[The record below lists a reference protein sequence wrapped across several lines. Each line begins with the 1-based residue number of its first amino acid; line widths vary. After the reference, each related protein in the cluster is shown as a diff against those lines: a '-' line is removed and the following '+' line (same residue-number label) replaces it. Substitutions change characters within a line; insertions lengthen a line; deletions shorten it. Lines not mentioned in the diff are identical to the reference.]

1 MNADADKRAAAEA
14 AARLVKDGMI
24 VGLGTGSTATHFLD
38 CLGERLQRGG
48 LRIEG
53 VPTSEKTAQHARGL
67 GIPLLSWEKD
77 MVIDYAADGADEV
90 DPQGRLIK
98 GLGGALLREKKV
110 AKSSRDFAVMIDSS
124 KLVPRLGTKA
134 PVPVEVQTELA
145 AGARNGLTL
154 LGARPIL
161 RESGGQPFFTDNGN
175 WILDAWFEEISDP
188 ERLEEEINAI
198 EGVLE
203 NGIFVG
209 LTHRVFVGETGGV
222 REWKIPAQS
231 RRALGT

>member
-1 MNADADKRAAAEA
+1 MTADGEKRAAAEA
-14 AARLVKDGMI
+14 AARLVQDGMI
-24 VGLGTGSTATHFLD
+24 VGLGTGSTAAHFLD
-38 CLGERLQRGG
+38 CLGERMQRDR

-53 VPTSEKTAQHARGL
+53 VPTSEKTAQHARRL
-67 GIPLLSWEKD
+67 GIPLLPWEKD
-77 MVIDYAADGADEV
+77 VVIDYAADGADEV
-90 DPQGRLIK
+90 DPQARLIK

-110 AKSSRDFAVMIDSS
+110 AKSSRDFAVMIDAS

-134 PVPVEVQTELA
+134 PVPVEVQAKLA
-145 AGARNGLTL
+145 AGIRKALES

-175 WILDAWFEEISDP
+175 WILDAWFEEISNP

-209 LTHRVFVGETGGV
+209 LTHRVFVGEAGGA

-231 RRALGT
+231 LRAPGT

>member
-1 MNADADKRAAAEA
+1 MSADAGKRAAAEA

-24 VGLGTGSTATHFLD
+24 VGLGTGSTAAHFLD
-38 CLGERLQRGG
+38 CLGERLQKDG

-53 VPTSEKTAQHARGL
+53 VPTSEKTAEHARRL
-67 GIPLLSWEKD
+67 GIPLLLWDKD
-77 MVIDYAADGADEV
+77 LVIDYAADGADEV

-110 AKSSRDFAVMIDSS
+110 AKSSREFAVMIDSS

-134 PVPVEVQTELA
+134 PVPVEVHTKLVAAAQSALA
-145 AGARNGLTL
+145 S

-175 WILDAWFEEISDP
+175 WILDAWFEEISSP

-209 LTHRVFVGETGGV
+209 LTHRVFVGESGGA
-222 REWKIPAQS
+222 REWKIPAKSWQ
-231 RRALGT
+231 APGT